1 MSLVNGD
8 ALAAPGSL
16 EDPGSIG
23 SASTDLARVTLLL
36 KCSFLSPG
44 DMSPVTCDMLL
55 DCLAQCGAH
64 SSP

>member
-16 EDPGSIG
+16 EDPSSIG
-23 SASTDLARVTLLL
+23 SASMDLAWVMLLL

-44 DMSPVTCDMLL
+44 DMSPVTCHMLL
-55 DCLAQCGAH
+55 DCLAQCGARN
-64 SSP
+64 SP